1 MGQLENLEFGLA
13 ASVGDVDFFPNGG
26 SEQPGCRRIAC
37 SHQRAHELM
46 IESITNHGCIFVS
59 RPVSGKRGRIAAGIN
74 MDSRSLHESGF
85 TRRGA
90 MGYDSINAKGRGMQY
105 LRTRSKPPFCI
116 PWKEYIPDDDDISPP
131 LDDHMPELFQS
142 TMTLKG
148 RSLEFSFMFCAIFV
162 ALGILACVVAVL
174 TVVNTGESFD
184 EDEPTDKGKDG
195 GESEPRVS
203 ARPVWRR
210 GASPRNPLICTV
222 SVKFTS
228 TSTLPRDGLCDI
240 IFYESF
246 YTKNK
251 PTGWTDPGLD
261 HFLELATK
269 LRATSIGASFSP

>member
-1 MGQLENLEFGLA
+1 M
-13 ASVGDVDFFPNGG
+13 V
-26 SEQPGCRRIAC
+26 
-37 SHQRAHELM
+37 
-46 IESITNHGCIFVS
+46 
-59 RPVSGKRGRIAAGIN
+59 
-74 MDSRSLHESGF
+74 
-85 TRRGA
+85 
-90 MGYDSINAKGRGMQY
+90 
-105 LRTRSKPPFCI
+105 
-116 PWKEYIPDDDDISPP
+116 PDDDDISPP

-142 TMTLKG
+142 TMTLKGADRFIPSPVHHSFLDDHEGEREG

-203 ARPVWRR
+203 AGPSGAEVVTVTPPAPTERASTPFAPEPTDLHRERKVHEHEHTCR
-210 GASPRNPLICTV
+210 GT
-222 SVKFTS
+222 
-228 TSTLPRDGLCDI
+228 GLCDI

-269 LRATSIGASFSP
+269 LRATSIGASFSPYRDRLFMDARNGSLNAAVDRLRRLGVTHFGALSLYGKYTMPPKLHQCLKILQPLRMETL